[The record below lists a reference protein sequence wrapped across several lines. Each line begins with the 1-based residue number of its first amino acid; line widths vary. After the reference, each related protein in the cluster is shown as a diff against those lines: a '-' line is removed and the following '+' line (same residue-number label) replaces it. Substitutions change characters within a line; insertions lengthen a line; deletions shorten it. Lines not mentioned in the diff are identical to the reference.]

1 MLVRQSEVLVRGR
14 ILLPAWIDQRS
25 DIVPM
30 IPVGEN
36 PTLELIRQG
45 LEVAE
50 CLPDDMPSPDLF
62 RAICGLT
69 KWDGKI
75 KRTGAVV
82 QYYLG
87 HAMAMAMDRPNFLA
101 ENGFKEFAD
110 FQAAVEQYSGECHGT
125 LWGWKSVAERLPN
138 LTRHQLETISAANLK
153 WIAVHVRESVQ
164 EQVLS
169 IAATMKHAHL
179 KRYVEENGYIG
190 TPDEGRSDYVISGT
204 RDQIR
209 ELRKFVENDKIQ
221 EYAGERPVEILLA
234 LIGEAQGGA
243 GISDWPKI

>member
-1 MLVRQSEVLVRGR
+1 MPKDCRVDFVRLEVV
-14 ILLPAWIDQRS
+14 
-25 DIVPM
+25 M

-36 PTLELIRQG
+36 PTLELIRKG
-45 LEVAE
+45 LEVEE
-50 CLPDDMPSPDLF
+50 CLPDSIPSTDLF
-62 RAICGLT
+62 QAICGLT

-87 HAMAMAMDRPNFLA
+87 HAMKMAMDRANFLPD
-101 ENGFKEFAD
+101 NGFTEFSS
-110 FQAAVEQYSGECHGT
+110 FQAAVEAYSGECHGT

-164 EQVLS
+164 EQVLA

-179 KRYVEENGYIG
+179 KRYVEENGYVG
-190 TPDEGRSDYVISGT
+190 TPDEGRSDYVVSGT
-204 RDQIR
+204 KDEIR
-209 ELRKFVENDKIQ
+209 ELKKFVENDKIQ
-221 EYAGERPVEILLA
+221 EYAGERAIEVLLA
-234 LIGEAQGGA
+234 LKNESQGGS
-243 GISDWPKI
+243 GFSDWPKI